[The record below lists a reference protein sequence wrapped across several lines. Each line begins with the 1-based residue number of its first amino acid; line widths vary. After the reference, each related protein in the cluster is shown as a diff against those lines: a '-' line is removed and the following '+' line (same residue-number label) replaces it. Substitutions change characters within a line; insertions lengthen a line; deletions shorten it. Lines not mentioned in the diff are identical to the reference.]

1 MSARAGTAGQVPVSG
16 GSKDFGRYI
25 ATEESR
31 RRAPR
36 AQAQKVQS
44 SAGYAE
50 HTHPRAGTEAEA
62 RARVEAPSEARARD
76 QNADD
81 AGQAESRAKPDVG
94 DDQGD
99 SGPDRENPITEQ
111 SQHSAPVDREDA
123 HIGATEDQVSD
134 TTAPSGDAF
143 KDEPRQG

>member
-1 MSARAGTAGQVPVSG
+1 MPSTPIPELEPKRKPEPEL
-16 GSKDFGRYI
+16 K
-25 ATEESR
+25 
-31 RRAPR
+31 
-36 AQAQKVQS
+36 
-44 SAGYAE
+44 
-50 HTHPRAGTEAEA
+50 HPRRPEPEIKPT
-62 RARVEAPSEARARD
+62 P
-76 QNADD
+76 
-81 AGQAESRAKPDVG
+81 AKPDVASAAAG

-123 HIGATEDQVSD
+123 HIGATENQVSD